1 MDGFIVFFRNIL
13 SGPLYIAVVVIAIVL
28 IFACI
33 GYLAEKGLNEKKIAS
48 QYVEADSV
56 VIDHPTGPSAVVDTY
71 VPLEETQSVSDVGTS
86 NLVEEA
92 PSVTEV
98 MPVVDPSMNM
108 ADTYF
113 SADSNVAQVSS
124 GVSEIPEI
132 TSNISSVAEVSPL
145 DASSV
150 AFPTP
155 SVVDV
160 PTSMSVSNVVSPDVL
175 PAVDSNVVTGIP
187 EVMPSVSMPAVSI
200 PTVNVDSSNL

>member
-56 VIDHPTGPSAVVDTY
+56 VIDHPTSSSAVIDTY
-71 VPLEETQSVSDVGTS
+71 VPLEETQSVPDVDTP

-98 MPVVDPSMNM
+98 MPVVDSSMNM

-132 TSNISSVAEVSPL
+132 SSNI
-145 DASSV
+145 SSV

-160 PTSMSVSNVVSPDVL
+160 PTSMPVSNVVSPDVL

-187 EVMPSVSMPAVSI
+187 KVMPSVSMPAVSI
-200 PTVNVDSSNL
+200 PTVNIDSSNL